1 MLNRK
6 GWGSDRC
13 DMDRSYICKKGMSHQ
28 YCALWIKG
36 CLIFSLDTKHKF
48 TIIENATIG
57 DLLCAKRREPSKL
70 FFHSYSYYYTH
81 DTIVHEPSDEV
92 TDEAFFHSLPWF
104 TLLLHFFLTLFALMV
119 YSRYVYLFPF
129 LSPKYR
135 WQNIYGGPQL
145 THRPLSPV
153 MDEYVYSNMKES
165 W

>member
-1 MLNRK
+1 MRK
-6 GWGSDRC
+6 T
-13 DMDRSYICKKGMSHQ
+13 KGTLQ
-28 YCALWIKG
+28 A
-36 CLIFSLDTKHKF
+36 IF
-48 TIIENATIG
+48 
-57 DLLCAKRREPSKL
+57 P
-70 FFHSYSYYYTH
+70 SYSYYYTH
-81 DTIVHEPSDEV
+81 DTIVHGPSDEV

-153 MDEYVYSNMKES
+153 MDEYVYSNMKKS